1 MIMEA
6 TQIINEN
13 QNSVEI
19 SINAKMQYSGKI
31 KVYAKTIEEAMEKS
45 LEKVRELEE
54 IIKEKNQN
62 GI

>member
-1 MIMEA
+1 MEA

-19 SINAKMQYSGKI
+19 NINAKMQYSGKI
-31 KVYAKTIEEAMEKS
+31 KVYAKTIEEAMQKS
-45 LEKVRELEE
+45 LEQVQELEK